1 MGFLTA
7 VCADKGSPGAT
18 TLAVL
23 LAAAHPNQPILVEAD
38 PGGGDLTH
46 RLFAGTGMTP
56 PPGANLLT
64 LAGESRRGAPAAMLA
79 AHAAITPVGVRLVEG
94 LSHDE
99 QQVGLAPLWRGLAA
113 GLVASDHDVIADLG
127 RVSTTHPGLVLAAAA
142 HRIVIAVRPEQE
154 QLVRL
159 PGRIRHLLIVAA
171 GDVSKVLVVVVSP
184 EEAARRDQRGVAA
197 VLTADGLSAVRV
209 VWFPFAP
216 KEVAAFYAGRVN
228 RRGYLWRAAEG
239 LAAEF
244 GVPTAEQTDSSAAG
258 RAAAAINLTQES
270 VWITS

>member
-1 MGFLTA
+1 LGFLTA

-38 PGGGDLTH
+38 PASGDLTH

-64 LAGESRRGAPAAMLA
+64 LAGESRRGAHAAMLA

-99 QQVGLAPLWRGLAA
+99 QQAGLAPLWTGLAA
-113 GLVASDHDVIADLG
+113 GLVASNHDVIADLG
-127 RVSTTHPGLVLAAAA
+127 RVSTTHPGLVVAASA
-142 HRIVIAVRPEQE
+142 HRIVIVVRSDEE

-159 PGRIRHLLIVAA
+159 PGRIRHLLSVAA

-184 EEAARRDQRGVAA
+184 ENTARRDQRGVGA
-197 VLTADGLSAVRV
+197 VLAAEGLSVVRV

-216 KEVAAFYAGRVN
+216 KEVAAFYAGRLN
-228 RRGYLWRAAEG
+228 RRCYLWRAAEG
-239 LAAEF
+239 LAAELRD
-244 GVPTAEQTDSSAAG
+244 PTTEHPEASAAVS
-258 RAAAAINLTQES
+258 AATAIHLTEEP

>member
-1 MGFLTA
+1 LGFLTA

-64 LAGESRRGAPAAMLA
+64 LAGESRRGAPAAMVA

-99 QQVGLAPLWRGLAA
+99 QQVGLAPLWSGLAA

-127 RVSTTHPGLVLAAAA
+127 RVSTTHPGLVVAAAA
-142 HRIVIAVRPEQE
+142 HRIVIVVRPEQE
-154 QLVRL
+154 QVVRL
-159 PGRIRHLLIVAA
+159 PGRIRHLLSVAA

-184 EEAARRDQRGVAA
+184 EKAARRDQRGVAA
-197 VLTADGLSAVRV
+197 VVAAEGFSAVPV

-239 LAAEF
+239 LAAELR
-244 GVPTAEQTDSSAAG
+244 VPPTEQTEASAASK
-258 RAAAAINLTQES
+258 AASAIHLTEEAA
-270 VWITS
+270 WITS